1 MADDESADGSKVLV
15 TVAALVAG
23 LVAQQL
29 VAVGWRAIRGN
40 RPHKDD
46 DSPLADA
53 LIFGAVSAGVASA
66 ARTWATRKAR
76 SRSGVVR

>member
-1 MADDESADGSKVLV
+1 MADDESENGSTVLV

-23 LVAQQL
+23 VVAQQV
-29 VAVGWRAIRGN
+29 VAIGWRAIRGN
-40 RPHKDD
+40 RPHKGD

-53 LIFGAVSAGVASA
+53 LIFAAVSAGVASA

-76 SRSGVVR
+76 SRSTVVG